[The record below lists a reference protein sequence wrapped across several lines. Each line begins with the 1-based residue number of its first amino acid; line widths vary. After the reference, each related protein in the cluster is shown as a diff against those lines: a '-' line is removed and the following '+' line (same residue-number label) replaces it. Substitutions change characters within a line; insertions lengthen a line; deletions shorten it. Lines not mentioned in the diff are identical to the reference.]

1 MLEEEEGLDT
11 FKLPWISPR
20 VFSDSIEMD
29 LEGYLDSLKREN
41 DRVEWD
47 VEHWWMHQRVPGYS
61 LKWSQVDEPLWSL
74 LYCRHQELF
83 IRPSIPIQRLM
94 WWRLNATRSSGW
106 VQQETVL

>member
-1 MLEEEEGLDT
+1 MLEEEEGSDT

-47 VEHWWMHQRVPGYS
+47 VEHWWMH
-61 LKWSQVDEPLWSL
+61 
-74 LYCRHQELF
+74 
-83 IRPSIPIQRLM
+83 
-94 WWRLNATRSSGW
+94 
-106 VQQETVL
+106 